1 MMPRILVIDN
11 DSAFVMALKKTLE
24 YNNFEV
30 EALLN
35 PVQVMGLLAE
45 REFDCVLL
53 DMAMPG
59 VNGLELMKKISA
71 SYPRLPVIMVSG
83 ESAMAIA
90 QEAIQY
96 GAHDFLEKPI
106 ETKKLLSII
115 QNAVK
120 GN

>member
-24 YNNFEV
+24 YNKFEV

-35 PVQVMGLLAE
+35 PLQTMGLLAE

-59 VNGLELMKKISA
+59 VNGLDLVKKISER
-71 SYPRLPVIMVSG
+71 YPRLPVIMVSG
-83 ESAMAIA
+83 ESAVTIA
-90 QEAIQY
+90 QEAIKY

-106 ETKKLLSII
+106 ETKKLLGII
-115 QNAVK
+115 QNAIK
-120 GN
+120 PN